1 MNRIC
6 TILAEEKEGWAFA
19 NINMRPFYSEGSK
32 TLGYEI
38 VEQLG
43 WEAPDNIICPG
54 GSGSLFTKVWK
65 GISEFEKLGFI
76 DYVKTK
82 MHIAQAQ
89 GCSPIINAIDN
100 NNNTPKGVFWNSK
113 LSQDL
118 RLNIIL
124 DKILQNSKS
133 DKFSIADIGC
143 GYGRLYEII
152 RERKLDGKVQYH
164 GFDINQ
170 KIISFCKNNIDF
182 ENIKFS
188 VSAFPLNETDYVV
201 MSGTYNLTPTNN
213 ISLWED
219 YIIKNLTTNWKLV
232 QKAMIFNFL
241 IKEKRKIEK
250 KLYYTELSW
259 IKKICERNF
268 CDPEVIKHN
277 LLTVSYTHLTLPTKA

>member
-1 MNRIC
+1 MTFIKSLIYKLLNKQIS
-6 TILAEEKEGWAFA
+6 
-19 NINMRPFYSEGSK
+19 NIYNKRF
-32 TLGYEI
+32 
-38 VEQLG
+38 
-43 WEAPDNIICPG
+43 DN
-54 GSGSLFTKVWK
+54 F
-65 GISEFEKLGFI
+65 
-76 DYVKTK
+76 
-82 MHIAQAQ
+82 
-89 GCSPIINAIDN
+89 
-100 NNNTPKGVFWNSK
+100 NNTPKGVFWNSK

-124 DKILQNSKS
+124 DKILQNVKS
-133 DKFSIADIGC
+133 DEFSIADIGC

-152 RERKLDGKVQYH
+152 RERKLDVKVQYH
-164 GFDINQ
+164 GYDINQ

-188 VSAFPLNETDYVV
+188 ISAFPLNETDYVV

-219 YIIKNLTTNWKLV
+219 YIIKNLKSNWKLV
-232 QKAMIFNFL
+232 QKAMIFNCL

-259 IKKICERNF
+259 IQKICERNF

-277 LLTVSYTHLTLPTKA
+277 LLKDDITIILKK

>member
-1 MNRIC
+1 MTFIKSLIHK
-6 TILAEEKEGWAFA
+6 ILNKQIS
-19 NINMRPFYSEGSK
+19 NIYNKRFD
-32 TLGYEI
+32 T
-38 VEQLG
+38 
-43 WEAPDNIICPG
+43 
-54 GSGSLFTKVWK
+54 F
-65 GISEFEKLGFI
+65 
-76 DYVKTK
+76 
-82 MHIAQAQ
+82 
-89 GCSPIINAIDN
+89 
-100 NNNTPKGVFWNSK
+100 NNTPKGVFWNSK

-133 DKFSIADIGC
+133 DEFSIADIGC

-152 RERKLDGKVQYH
+152 RERKLNGKVEYH

-170 KIISFCKNNIDF
+170 KIISFCKNNKDF

-188 VSAFPLNETDYVV
+188 ISAFPLNETDYVV

-219 YIIKNLTTNWKLV
+219 YIIKNLTSNWKLV
-232 QKAMIFNFL
+232 QKAMIFNCL

-259 IKKICERNF
+259 IQKICERNF

-277 LLTVSYTHLTLPTKA
+277 LLKDDITIILKK

>member
-1 MNRIC
+1 MTFIKSLIHN
-6 TILAEEKEGWAFA
+6 ILNKEIS
-19 NINMRPFYSEGSK
+19 NIYNKRFD
-32 TLGYEI
+32 T
-38 VEQLG
+38 
-43 WEAPDNIICPG
+43 
-54 GSGSLFTKVWK
+54 F
-65 GISEFEKLGFI
+65 
-76 DYVKTK
+76 
-82 MHIAQAQ
+82 
-89 GCSPIINAIDN
+89 
-100 NNNTPKGVFWNSK
+100 NNTPKGVFWNSK

-124 DKILQNSKS
+124 DKILQNAKS
-133 DKFSIADIGC
+133 DEFSIADIGC

-170 KIISFCKNNIDF
+170 KIINFCRNNIDF
-182 ENIKFS
+182 GNIKFS
-188 VSAFPLNETDYVV
+188 ISALPLNETDYVV

-219 YIIKNLTTNWKLV
+219 YILKNLTSNWKLV
-232 QKAMIFNFL
+232 QKAMIFNCL

-259 IKKICERNF
+259 IQKICERNF

-277 LLTVSYTHLTLPTKA
+277 LLKDDITIILKK

>member
-1 MNRIC
+1 MNFI
-6 TILAEEKEGWAFA
+6 
-19 NINMRPFYSEGSK
+19 K
-32 TLGYEI
+32 TLIYKLLNKQI
-38 VEQLG
+38 S
-43 WEAPDNIICPG
+43 NIYNKR
-54 GSGSLFTKVWK
+54 F
-65 GISEFEKLGFI
+65 
-76 DYVKTK
+76 
-82 MHIAQAQ
+82 
-89 GCSPIINAIDN
+89 N
-100 NNNTPKGVFWNSK
+100 NYNNTPKGVFWNSK

-124 DKILQNSKS
+124 DKILQNAKS
-133 DKFSIADIGC
+133 DEFSIADVGC

-152 RERKLDGKVQYH
+152 RERKLDGKIQYH

-188 VSAFPLNETDYVV
+188 ISAFPLNKTDYVV

-219 YIIKNLTTNWKLV
+219 YIIKNLTSNWKLV
-232 QKAMIFNFL
+232 QKAMIFNCL

-268 CDPEVIKHN
+268 CVPEVIKHN
-277 LLTVSYTHLTLPTKA
+277 LLKDDITIILKK

>member
-1 MNRIC
+1 MTFIKSLIYK
-6 TILAEEKEGWAFA
+6 ILNKEIS
-19 NINMRPFYSEGSK
+19 NIYNKRFD
-32 TLGYEI
+32 T
-38 VEQLG
+38 
-43 WEAPDNIICPG
+43 
-54 GSGSLFTKVWK
+54 F
-65 GISEFEKLGFI
+65 
-76 DYVKTK
+76 
-82 MHIAQAQ
+82 
-89 GCSPIINAIDN
+89 
-100 NNNTPKGVFWNSK
+100 NNTPKGVFWNSK

-124 DKILQNSKS
+124 DKILQNTKS
-133 DKFSIADIGC
+133 DEFSIADIGC

-188 VSAFPLNETDYVV
+188 ISAFPLNKTDYVV

-219 YIIKNLTTNWKLV
+219 YIIKNLTSNWKLV
-232 QKAMIFNFL
+232 QKAMIFNCL

-259 IKKICERNF
+259 IQKICERNF

-277 LLTVSYTHLTLPTKA
+277 LLKDDITIILKK

>member
-1 MNRIC
+1 MTFIKSLIHRI
-6 TILAEEKEGWAFA
+6 LNKEIS
-19 NINMRPFYSEGSK
+19 NIYNKRFD
-32 TLGYEI
+32 T
-38 VEQLG
+38 
-43 WEAPDNIICPG
+43 
-54 GSGSLFTKVWK
+54 F
-65 GISEFEKLGFI
+65 
-76 DYVKTK
+76 
-82 MHIAQAQ
+82 
-89 GCSPIINAIDN
+89 
-100 NNNTPKGVFWNSK
+100 NNTPKGVFWNSK

-124 DKILQNSKS
+124 DKILQNAKS
-133 DKFSIADIGC
+133 DEFSIADIGC

-170 KIISFCKNNIDF
+170 KIISFCKNNINF

-188 VSAFPLNETDYVV
+188 ISAFPLNETDYVV

-219 YIIKNLTTNWKLV
+219 YMIKNLTSNWKLV
-232 QKAMIFNFL
+232 QKAMIFNCL

-259 IKKICERNF
+259 IKKICEGNF
-268 CDPEVIKHN
+268 CDPEVKKHN
-277 LLTVSYTHLTLPTKA
+277 LLEDDITIILKK

>member
-1 MNRIC
+1 MTFIK
-6 TILAEEKEGWAFA
+6 ILIYKLLNKQIS
-19 NINMRPFYSEGSK
+19 NIYNKRF
-32 TLGYEI
+32 
-38 VEQLG
+38 
-43 WEAPDNIICPG
+43 DN
-54 GSGSLFTKVWK
+54 F
-65 GISEFEKLGFI
+65 
-76 DYVKTK
+76 
-82 MHIAQAQ
+82 
-89 GCSPIINAIDN
+89 
-100 NNNTPKGVFWNSK
+100 NNTPNGVFWNSK

-124 DKILQNSKS
+124 DKILQNSKG
-133 DKFSIADIGC
+133 DEFSIADIGC

-164 GFDINQ
+164 GFDIN
-170 KIISFCKNNIDF
+170 KKLISFCKNNKDF

-188 VSAFPLNETDYVV
+188 ISAFPLKKTDYVV

-219 YIIKNLTTNWKLV
+219 YIIKNLTSNWKFV
-232 QKAMIFNFL
+232 QKAMIFNCL

-277 LLTVSYTHLTLPTKA
+277 LLKDDITIILKK

>member
-1 MNRIC
+1 MTFIK
-6 TILAEEKEGWAFA
+6 ILIYKLLNKQIS
-19 NINMRPFYSEGSK
+19 NIYNKRF
-32 TLGYEI
+32 
-38 VEQLG
+38 
-43 WEAPDNIICPG
+43 DN
-54 GSGSLFTKVWK
+54 F
-65 GISEFEKLGFI
+65 
-76 DYVKTK
+76 
-82 MHIAQAQ
+82 
-89 GCSPIINAIDN
+89 
-100 NNNTPKGVFWNSK
+100 NNTPKGVFWNSK

-124 DKILQNSKS
+124 DKILQNSKG
-133 DKFSIADIGC
+133 DEFSIADIGC

-164 GFDINQ
+164 GFDIN
-170 KIISFCKNNIDF
+170 KKLISFCKNNKDF

-188 VSAFPLNETDYVV
+188 ISAFPFNKTDYVV

-219 YIIKNLTTNWKLV
+219 YVIENLKNNWKLV
-232 QKAMIFNFL
+232 QKAMIFNCL

-277 LLTVSYTHLTLPTKA
+277 LLKDDITIILKK

>member
-1 MNRIC
+1 MTFIKSLIHK
-6 TILAEEKEGWAFA
+6 ILNKEIS
-19 NINMRPFYSEGSK
+19 NIYNKRFD
-32 TLGYEI
+32 T
-38 VEQLG
+38 
-43 WEAPDNIICPG
+43 
-54 GSGSLFTKVWK
+54 F
-65 GISEFEKLGFI
+65 
-76 DYVKTK
+76 
-82 MHIAQAQ
+82 
-89 GCSPIINAIDN
+89 
-100 NNNTPKGVFWNSK
+100 NNTPKGVFWNSK

-124 DKILQNSKS
+124 DKILQNTKS
-133 DKFSIADIGC
+133 DEFSIADIGC

-188 VSAFPLNETDYVV
+188 ISAFPLNETDYVV

-219 YIIKNLTTNWKLV
+219 YIIKNLTSNWKLV
-232 QKAMIFNFL
+232 QKAMIFHCL

-259 IKKICERNF
+259 IQKICERNF
-268 CDPEVIKHN
+268 CDPEIIKHN
-277 LLTVSYTHLTLPTKA
+277 LLKDDITIILKK